1 MDLGTLIFF
10 AVALSLDAFSAGFA
24 YGLRKI
30 KIPLLSYL
38 ALLCVSML
46 IVGSSVFCG
55 GAVANLLPDI
65 WCKKLGGIILIGI
78 GLLWFFRLW
87 GKNEANTWENGQFRT
102 VASFRLAS
110 LAVVIQIFEEPMR
123 ADIDAS
129 GEISFKEALFLAFA
143 LSLDALGAV
152 FGASLAGLGG
162 ILTVVLIGFFQQFF
176 LMLGVLFGRSSTM
189 VWLRSQGPLLASIL
203 LCILGLFKIINAGG

>member
-30 KIPLLSYL
+30 RIPLLSCL

-46 IVGSSVFCG
+46 IVGISVFCG
-55 GAVANLLPDI
+55 GAVANLLPGS
-65 WCKKLGGIILIGI
+65 WCEKLGGVILIGI
-78 GLLWFFRLW
+78 GILWLLRLR
-87 GKNEANTWENGQFRT
+87 GKDEADAWESGQFRT
-102 VASFRLAS
+102 VASIRLAS
-110 LAVVIQIFEEPMR
+110 LAVVIQIFEEPVR

-129 GEISFKEALFLAFA
+129 GEISIKEALFLALA
-143 LSLDALGAV
+143 LSVDALGAV

-162 ILTVVLIGFFQQFF
+162 IWIVILIGFFQQCF
-176 LMLGVLFGRSSTM
+176 LMLGVFFGRSSTM
-189 VWLRSQGPLLASIL
+189 AWLRSQGPLFASVL
-203 LCILGLFKIINAGG
+203 LCTLGLFKIIKAGR